1 MLRVLIVDD
10 METNRFALKKIIE
23 DMGYQPILAESGK
36 QTLRILDRI
45 LPNLILLDIA
55 MPEMDGY
62 ELCRILKEDVRTR
75 NIPIIFISAYDDP
88 QDVLKGFEVGGTDYV
103 SKPFIPEVVKARVGA
118 HIKFSESNRNILEQN
133 RKLQVTVME
142 QLKQIEEEKKKIL
155 YALLIV
161 ARKNASYDED
171 HMERLQYNCKVLA
184 QAMQLSPRFEHLIS
198 DTFVETIQTAAPLC
212 DLGNVGIS
220 VDILQKKSRFTEEEA
235 EIMQRHT
242 IIGFEI
248 LEDIK
253 KDSDYNDFLAMSQ
266 EIALY
271 HHESWDGSGYPY
283 GKKGDEIPLSA
294 QIVALVGTYC
304 ALTEK
309 RSFRD
314 AFDREEALRIIEADA
329 NKKFNAELVG
339 IYKRIARQLR

>member
-10 METNRFALKKIIE
+10 IEANRFALKNIIE
-23 DMGYQPILAESGK
+23 DMGYQPVLAESGK

-45 LPNLILLDIA
+45 LPDLILLDIS

-62 ELCRILKEDVRTR
+62 ELCSILKEDVCTR

-88 QDVLKGFEVGGTDYV
+88 QDVLKGFEVGGADYI
-103 SKPFIPEVVKARVGA
+103 SKPFIPEVVRARVGT
-118 HIKFSESNRNILEQN
+118 HLKLSENNRSVLEHN
-133 RKLQVTVME
+133 RKLQVTVVE

-155 YALLIV
+155 YALLMV

-171 HMERLQYNCKVLA
+171 HMERLQYNCKILA
-184 QAMQLSPRFEHLIS
+184 QAMQLSPKFEHLVS
-198 DTFVETIQTAAPLC
+198 DTFVETIEIAAPLC

-220 VDILQKKSRFTEEEA
+220 LEILQKKSRLTEEESVM
-235 EIMQRHT
+235 MQKHT
-242 IIGFEI
+242 IIGSQI

-253 KDSDYNDFLAMSQ
+253 TDNDYNDFLAMSQ

-271 HHESWDGSGYPY
+271 HHENWDGSGYPY
-283 GKKGDEIPLSA
+283 GKKENEIPLAA
-294 QIVALVGTYC
+294 QIVALVGNYC

-309 RSFRD
+309 RSFRG
-314 AFDREEALRIIEADA
+314 AFDREDALRIIEADA
-329 NKKFNAELVG
+329 GRKFNAELVD
-339 IYKRIARQLR
+339 ICRRIARQLR

>member
-10 METNRFALKKIIE
+10 METNRFVLKNIIE

-36 QTLRILDRI
+36 QTLRMIERI
-45 LPNLILLDIA
+45 LPDLILLDIA

-62 ELCRILKEDVRTR
+62 ELCYILKHDVRTK

-88 QDVLKGFEVGGTDYV
+88 QDVLKGFEAGGADYV
-103 SKPFIPEVVKARVGA
+103 AKPFIPEVVKARVSA
-118 HIKFSESNRNILEQN
+118 HIKLSESNRSILEQN
-133 RKLQVTVME
+133 RKLQVTVLE
-142 QLKQIEEEKKKIL
+142 QLKQIEEEKKKVL
-155 YALLIV
+155 YALLMV
-161 ARKNASYDED
+161 VRKNASYDED

-198 DTFVETIQTAAPLC
+198 DTFIETIEIAAPLC

-220 VDILQKKSRFTEEEA
+220 LEILQKKSRFTEEEA
-235 EIMQRHT
+235 EIVHMHT
-242 IIGFEI
+242 IIGAQI
-248 LEDIK
+248 LEDIQ

-271 HHESWDGSGYPY
+271 HHENWDGSGYPY
-283 GKKGDEIPLSA
+283 GKKENEIPLAA
-294 QIVALVGTYC
+294 QIVALIGNYC
-304 ALTEK
+304 ALTEH

-314 AFDREEALRIIEADA
+314 AFDRTEALNIIEADA
-329 NKKFNAELVG
+329 NKKFNPELVN
-339 IYKRIARQLR
+339 ICKRIARQLR